1 MKTTKI
7 PVPKKFRSAIGATG
21 ALAED
26 NTTEVVEFAFRSQR
40 HPNGYYV
47 TMAAIYLPTIDRLV
61 FGASACSPEDSP
73 SRVEAANRSIGR
85 ARQQAFWILAG
96 FKSRKSL
103 IGPKGCSELHYN
115 MDSPSNAFNGH
126 NTLHVL
132 ADRFAKAVAANA
144 ELESLRLSLRKLAK
158 KHPHFNIAGWAKEFG
173 HSGQAVPT
181 SEPASYGQ

>member
-26 NTTEVVEFAFRSQR
+26 NTTEVVEFVFRSQLQ
-40 HPNGYYV
+40 PNGYYV
-47 TMAAIYLPTIDRLV
+47 TMAAIYLPTADRLV
-61 FGASACSPEDSP
+61 FGASACSPEDSL

-103 IGPKGCSELHYN
+103 IGPEGSAAIVYKLH
-115 MDSPSNAFNGH
+115 SGIG
-126 NTLHVL
+126 VERL
-132 ADRFAKAVAANA
+132 AGIFAKAVAQNA
-144 ELESLRLSLRKLAK
+144 ELESLRCSLKNLAK

-181 SEPASYGQ
+181 SEP